1 MLTKHR
7 HQVHW
12 RAGAEERAGDAQDEK
27 LRPQIAQRDQRDPA
41 RDGARAGHESGP
53 LSAARRNRR
62 APARSAERNCVT
74 MRHLKSGRQLSRN
87 SSHRWALMRNLVT
100 ALLRNEKIQ
109 TTDAKAKELRRWAD
123 RVITLG
129 KQGSLHA
136 RRQALSIV
144 QDKAVVRKL
153 FDTLAPRFKDRPG
166 GYTRIIK
173 LGIRRGDAAQMSL
186 IELVGAEGEKEA
198 RKTGEKKGRRARRRQ
213 RQQEAAA

>member
-1 MLTKHR
+1 
-7 HQVHW
+7 
-12 RAGAEERAGDAQDEK
+12 
-27 LRPQIAQRDQRDPA
+27 
-41 RDGARAGHESGP
+41 
-53 LSAARRNRR
+53 
-62 APARSAERNCVT
+62 
-74 MRHLKSGRQLSRN
+74 MRHRKSGRQLSRN
-87 SSHRWALMRNLVT
+87 SAHRWALMRNMIT
-100 ALLRNEKIQ
+100 ALLREEKIR
-109 TTDAKAKELRRWAD
+109 TTDPKAKELRRWAD

-129 KQGSLHA
+129 KRGSLHA
-136 RRQALSIV
+136 RRQALGIV

-153 FDTLAPRFKDRPG
+153 FDTIAPRFKDRPG